1 MHKLDDP
8 VLGSLTLKIDNV
20 PMPPSVNALYFTKG
34 NRRILT
40 TEGRIYKDSI
50 KEIMANI
57 AATQRSHDITL
68 ENISLGVSYDF
79 FFKNIES
86 KSWKAGKSANRFRKN
101 DISNRV
107 KVLEDGIVEG
117 LGIDDTQFK
126 HINLSKLQAVGDS
139 EYVNIRLY
147 RCWED
152 INVQGTR
159 H

>member
-34 NRRILT
+34 SRRILT

-50 KEIMANI
+50 KEMMANI
-57 AATQRSHDITL
+57 AAKQHSYDITL
-68 ENISLGVSYDF
+68 ENIRLSVSYDF

-86 KSWKAGKSANRFRKN
+86 KSWKAGKSKNRFRKI

-117 LGIDDTQFK
+117 LGIDDTQFMQV
-126 HINLSKLQAVGDS
+126 NLIKLQTDGDT
-139 EYVNIRLY
+139 EYVNIKLY